1 MAWPVEGRKLSRSD
15 LLTVLKRVAG
25 EIRGDHLTLMSGGIA
40 FWGMVAVFPALLAMI
55 TLYGLIAD
63 PLQVAEQIEAVASVL
78 PGDAE
83 NPETLQG
90 ILATAM
96 RDAASQDQGAL
107 TVSLVVT
114 IGGALWTAS
123 AGVAGLIEG
132 VNAAYDEVD
141 TRPYLKKRGL
151 ALLLTLGAI
160 VFLSL
165 SVGLI
170 AVVPVVL
177 RLVGL
182 EGVAATLIS
191 VARWPLLAAAIMGS
205 LAVIYRVGPNRDSA
219 RTRWRSPGALV
230 ATVLFL
236 LVSSGFS
243 LYVTTFGGR
252 DSYAATYGAL
262 TGVIVLLFWLFLSA
276 FAILLGAEVNNEL
289 ERIARPEE
297 GGTLALGRSD
307 PYLADTGPG

>member
-1 MAWPVEGRKLSRSD
+1 MTWPVEGRR
-15 LLTVLKRVAG
+15 LTGADVKVVAKRVVA
-25 EIRGDHLTLMSGGIA
+25 EIRGDHLTLLSGGIA
-40 FWGMVAVFPALLAMI
+40 FWGMVAVFPALLALI
-55 TLYGLIAD
+55 TIYGLVAD
-63 PLQVAEQIEAVASVL
+63 PVLVAEQIAAVASVL
-78 PGDAE
+78 PGSAD

-90 ILATAM
+90 IIATAM
-96 RDAASQDQGAL
+96 RDAAAQDQGAL
-107 TVSLVVT
+107 TVSLFIT

-141 TRPYLKKRGL
+141 TRPYPKKRGL

-165 SVGLI
+165 AVSLI

-177 RLVGL
+177 RFVGL
-182 EGVAATLIS
+182 QGLGATLINL
-191 VARWPLLAAAIMGS
+191 ARWPVLAAMIMSS
-205 LAVIYRVGPNRDSA
+205 LAVIYRVGPDRDTPK
-219 RTRWRSPGALV
+219 TRWRSPGALV
-230 ATVLFL
+230 ATMLFL
-236 LVSSGFS
+236 LVSAGFS

-262 TGVIVLLFWLFLSA
+262 AGVIVLLFWLFLSA

-289 ERIARPEE
+289 ERLQRGADAGSTRI
-297 GGTLALGRSD
+297 GRRD